1 MKHSLK
7 ITVSKKPKYGGIVS
21 CRSISVREKLL
32 GLLFGKKARL
42 TIIVPGDTV
51 QEMAIQEIKEGEIL

>member
-1 MKHSLK
+1 MEHNLT
-7 ITVSKKPKYGGIVS
+7 IRVSKKPKIGGIVNI
-21 CRSISVREKLL
+21 RNISVRERILRM
-32 GLLFGKKARL
+32 LFGRKQKL

>member
-1 MKHSLK
+1 MEHNLT
-7 ITVSKKPKYGGIVS
+7 IRVSKKPKISGIVNI
-21 CRSISVREKLL
+21 RNISVRERILRM
-32 GLLFGKKARL
+32 LFGRKQKL